1 YVFITS
7 SIWLGNEIKVETIF
21 FLITSMESLD
31 FAFKRGIPRGMHETV
46 KLIAVLGRIGNFFR
60 TIDAQLASKH
70 KNDEELPTKI
80 ILSNVDVLS
89 RDHKILENINL
100 EINNG
105 LTVITGSTASGKTLL
120 LKVILGEYQSDA
132 GVLNV
137 SGRISYA
144 SQQPWLFAST
154 IKQNVLFGAKY
165 NEERYLQVLQACAL
179 LHDLQ
184 SLPGGDGFIVA
195 DRGVNLSKGQQSRI
209 NLARAVY
216 RDSEIYLL
224 DDCLANLDVIVADYI
239 FEKCIKQFLKNKLV
253 VLVTQNPKHI
263 DRADN
268 VKVLNDQKAK
278 FSKNSSTTLIQPEP
292 HHLGLAW
299 SKVKCKEED
308 GVVEDDVKE
317 TTNLISGKRIE
328 RNIYEEK
335 VMPGILNLTNYRKLI
350 VHGGGSVKFAFIC
363 IVFGVVVISKSGL
376 RKLENNWINTEQQ
389 ILKYTICNNTDGD
402 NYKNLLQNRHQMI
415 YLFPIISV
423 TVGIMSFLKA
433 VIFYFLVRKALVS
446 LHGLLFERI
455 VNASMRFFSSH
466 YTGNIL
472 NRFSEDLVYVDE
484 RVPYSLYLSL
494 EAFAEI
500 IGVTILMG
508 SVNLTFLTICL
519 IFCTFPIATVIFFL
533 RIGRILKQLEL
544 STRSSFIG
552 HVNSTAEGLPTIR
565 CSKVEN
571 ILIDEFDSR
580 QNLYTS
586 ASYLYLC
593 WLRGLIY
600 IVHVYFIFFT
610 SAILLQFLIVD
621 ADISAAHVGL
631 VLSQAALF
639 KRSLEFAFRTGTRI
653 ESEVTS
659 VGRILEYTE
668 QTQEH
673 RDGVLVEG
681 WPQRG
686 EIKFSNVYLSY
697 DSDNS
702 VLHNFN
708 CTLEPQDTIAIVGR
722 TAAGKSSIISTI
734 LRLHKFEGKIFIDGI
749 DIATLPLETLRSNV
763 AVISQDPAL
772 FTGTVRENIDFSR
785 KYGDAE
791 IWNALKVVNLD
802 ILFSSLDN
810 KISTMNSNLS
820 LGQKQLL
827 CLARAIIRKSKIVIM
842 DEVTASV
849 DQKTEEMIHKIV
861 LEELACCT
869 VIMITHKLDYV
880 LEYDKVIVLDKGGI
894 VEFDRPSRLL
904 ENENG
909 LFYKMFK
916 KAI

>member
-1 YVFITS
+1 
-7 SIWLGNEIKVETIF
+7 
-21 FLITSMESLD
+21 
-31 FAFKRGIPRGMHETV
+31 
-46 KLIAVLGRIGNFFR
+46 
-60 TIDAQLASKH
+60 
-70 KNDEELPTKI
+70 
-80 ILSNVDVLS
+80 
-89 RDHKILENINL
+89 
-100 EINNG
+100 
-105 LTVITGSTASGKTLL
+105 
-120 LKVILGEYQSDA
+120 
-132 GVLNV
+132 
-137 SGRISYA
+137 
-144 SQQPWLFAST
+144 
-154 IKQNVLFGAKY
+154 
-165 NEERYLQVLQACAL
+165 
-179 LHDLQ
+179 
-184 SLPGGDGFIVA
+184 
-195 DRGVNLSKGQQSRI
+195 
-209 NLARAVY
+209 
-216 RDSEIYLL
+216 
-224 DDCLANLDVIVADYI
+224 
-239 FEKCIKQFLKNKLV
+239 
-253 VLVTQNPKHI
+253 
-263 DRADN
+263 
-268 VKVLNDQKAK
+268 
-278 FSKNSSTTLIQPEP
+278 
-292 HHLGLAW
+292 
-299 SKVKCKEED
+299 
-308 GVVEDDVKE
+308 
-317 TTNLISGKRIE
+317 
-328 RNIYEEK
+328 
-335 VMPGILNLTNYRKLI
+335 
-350 VHGGGSVKFAFIC
+350 
-363 IVFGVVVISKSGL
+363 
-376 RKLENNWINTEQQ
+376 
-389 ILKYTICNNTDGD
+389 
-402 NYKNLLQNRHQMI
+402 
-415 YLFPIISV
+415 
-423 TVGIMSFLKA
+423 
-433 VIFYFLVRKALVS
+433 
-446 LHGLLFERI
+446 
-455 VNASMRFFSSH
+455 
-466 YTGNIL
+466 
-472 NRFSEDLVYVDE
+472 
-484 RVPYSLYLSL
+484 
-494 EAFAEI
+494 
-500 IGVTILMG
+500 
-508 SVNLTFLTICL
+508 
-519 IFCTFPIATVIFFL
+519 
-533 RIGRILKQLEL
+533 
-544 STRSSFIG
+544 
-552 HVNSTAEGLPTIR
+552 
-565 CSKVEN
+565 
-571 ILIDEFDSR
+571 
-580 QNLYTS
+580 
-586 ASYLYLC
+586 
-593 WLRGLIY
+593 
-600 IVHVYFIFFT
+600 
-610 SAILLQFLIVD
+610 
-621 ADISAAHVGL
+621 